1 MRSKNEWTDW
11 GLGGAWGAATE
22 SAPKARSARRVRTGF
37 RRNPQ
42 RGRGIEDE
50 VKMMKIEKRNIGNK
64 HKHRVEEEKPENEG
78 LRKSWKQNKKRVMM

>member
-37 RRNPQ
+37 RRNPE
-42 RGRGIEDE
+42 RDEREDSEGIRKEDE
-50 VKMMKIEKRNIGNK
+50 A
-64 HKHRVEEEKPENEG
+64 
-78 LRKSWKQNKKRVMM
+78 